1 MNVSSVSSA
10 TNIFDVDPTTLATQ
24 AADPSAPSSA
34 GASTPQVSGPGKW
47 MSELQSLA
55 NSDPDK
61 FKQVTSEIA
70 QKLRQDASS
79 ATGNQAAFLDKLADK
94 FDQASQAGSMSAL
107 QPPAGASGHH
117 GHHHHVHKYGAQQ
130 QSAGSDG
137 SGTEQQVDLA
147 QIIQSSLQDAGVST
161 QA

>member
-1 MNVSSVSSA
+1 MNVSSVSNA
-10 TNIFDVDPTTLATQ
+10 TNIYDIDPTTLAAQ
-24 AADPSAPSSA
+24 AADPSTA
-34 GASTPQVSGPGKW
+34 ASTAQVSGPGKW

-55 NSDPDK
+55 SSDPDK

-70 QKLRQDASS
+70 AKLRQDASS
-79 ATGNQAAFLDKLADK
+79 ATGNQAASLDKLADK
-94 FDQASQAGSMSAL
+94 FDQASQSGSMSSL
-107 QPPAGASGHH
+107 QPPGGVSGHH
-117 GHHHHVHKYGAQQ
+117 GHHHVHKYGAQQ